1 MNRQI
6 ICKPLDPNYI
16 EAAVEMAQ
24 ENYDLET
31 QSVTALGRFDNRAFY
46 QSKIKKLFENGIGR
60 IAFQNNEPVGFL
72 AFNQIFNTG
81 NGIIGATSPLYGY
94 GIRNENRGKVIGHLF
109 QAAAAEIC
117 EKYARSL
124 RINVYAHD
132 TEVLNM
138 YIMGAFSMDT
148 TEVVRNTAVK
158 IPSADKNDFIFAELD
173 KTQVLE
179 YRKDVIELYRN
190 LINHLRVSPI
200 FYHCNGFLPIEDRYE
215 DFLSEDM
222 RIFAVF
228 HNNQLV
234 GMIDSEP
241 TDIEFAKT
249 DSKAIGMG
257 DVFIKSNYRGCGLGA
272 ALLAFANN
280 GIRESGIDRVF
291 VTHGTINPTAR
302 GFWDK
307 YFVNY
312 AYTMTRQIDPEM
324 LGIIKAI

>member
-1 MNRQI
+1 MNKQI
-6 ICKPLDPNYI
+6 ICKPLDSNYI
-16 EAAVEMAQ
+16 KVAVEMAQ
-24 ENYDLET
+24 ENYNLEK
-31 QSVTALGRFDNRAFY
+31 QSVTALGNIDHRAFY
-46 QSKIKKLFENGIGR
+46 QSKIERLFENGIGR
-60 IAFQNNEPVGFL
+60 IAFQNDEPVGFL
-72 AFNQIFNTG
+72 AFSQIFDTG
-81 NGIIGATSPLYGY
+81 NGVMGATSPLYGY
-94 GIRNENRGKVIGHLF
+94 GIRNKDRGKVIGHLF
-109 QAAAAEIC
+109 QTTAAEIC
-117 EKYARSL
+117 EKYAQSL

-132 TEVLNM
+132 MDVLNM
-138 YIMGAFSMDT
+138 YIMSAFSMDT
-148 TEVVRNTAVK
+148 TDVVRNTSVK
-158 IPSADKNDFIFAELD
+158 IPADDANNIIFAELS
-173 KTQVLE
+173 KTQVMD
-179 YRKDVIELYRN
+179 YRTDVIELYRN

-200 FYHCNGFLPIEDRYE
+200 FYHCNGFLPIEDRFE

-222 RIFAVF
+222 RIFAAF
-228 HNNQLV
+228 NNSQLI

-257 DVFIKSNYRGCGLGA
+257 DVFIKSNYRGRGLGE

-280 GIRESGIDRVF
+280 RIKESGIDRVF

-312 AYTMTRQIDPEM
+312 AYTMTRRIDPEM